1 MKCEKFK
8 EIISAFIDSE
18 ASPLEQLALQKHL
31 EACGECK
38 RELVLQYRV
47 KNMVREEQSA
57 QKEISLSSSVM
68 ERIKRLPLKPR
79 KSTAKSFALSLV
91 SRFSAAAII
100 LAATVAT
107 VFYTYSNHIN
117 SAAVKDNAE
126 QYTSYIY
133 SHVNEESESAWD
145 GTLAQGS
152 VQDYI
157 VVPERRISTV
167 SLSR

>member
-1 MKCEKFK
+1 MTCEKFK
-8 EIISAFIDSE
+8 DIISAFIDSE

-31 EACGECK
+31 DLCGECK
-38 RELVLQYRV
+38 RELMLLYRMR
-47 KNMVREEQSA
+47 NMVREGQVA

-68 ERIKRLPLKPR
+68 ERIRKLPVKPR
-79 KSTAKSFALSLV
+79 KSTVKSFALSLV
-91 SRFSAAAII
+91 SRFSAAAVI

-107 VFYTYSNHIN
+107 IFYAYSNHVNYI
-117 SAAVKDNAE
+117 AVRDNAE
-126 QYTSYIY
+126 QYTSYVY
-133 SHVNEESESAWD
+133 SHVNDESAWD